1 MANHTVSSP
10 ASTDAFQTRRE
21 SGAFFELG
29 GKYAV
34 APDTP
39 TSALMSDAYC
49 LLKSATG
56 VLEKLMQ
63 EDAAYDTDP
72 LWAAVYLLR
81 QSCGLLGEATS
92 RGDDEPTDV
101 PAEASIQED
110 AALPPVVDFT
120 ADRLH
125 AAVSHEVGALQSEVR
140 SLKSKIQTLDAIS
153 QEGFGG
159 ISAIALLA
167 RRSFET
173 PDGASGCG
181 METLAQALTSICDTA
196 DRSMDSI
203 NAEAEE
209 VDAAWVD
216 PAFMRRCVARDKV
229 SMRHHTAET
238 LQSIENADAAA

>member
-10 ASTDAFQTRRE
+10 ASTEAFLPRRE

-72 LWAAVYLLR
+72 MWATVYLLR

-92 RGDDEPTDV
+92 RGDEEPSDAT
-101 PAEASIQED
+101 AETSIPED
-110 AALPPVVDFT
+110 APLPPAVDFT

-125 AAVSHEVGALQSEVR
+125 ATVSHEVSALQSEVR

-159 ISAIALLA
+159 IGAIALLA

-181 METLAQALTSICDTA
+181 METLAQALTSICDKA
-196 DRSMDSI
+196 DRSMDAI

-209 VDAAWVD
+209 VDAAYIE
-216 PAFMRRCVARDKV
+216 PAFRRRCAARDEA
-229 SMRHHTAET
+229 SRRHHKAEA